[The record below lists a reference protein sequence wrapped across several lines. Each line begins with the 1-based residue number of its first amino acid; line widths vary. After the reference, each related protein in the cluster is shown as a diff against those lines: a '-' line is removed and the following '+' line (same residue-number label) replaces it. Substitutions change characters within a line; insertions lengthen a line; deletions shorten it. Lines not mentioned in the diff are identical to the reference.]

1 MKEEIREQLNDRQ
14 YEAVTSIEGPVLVI
28 AGAMDG
34 VLPSSY
40 TTRDEEQMEEEHRL
54 LYVAITRAKEQLF
67 IMLHHE
73 GYNNGIHTFNRLSR
87 FLDAANVKACLNENY
102 AYLPASGDAPDA
114 LGGSVIG
121 FRKAELLEKL
131 LGSMK

>member
-40 TTRDEEQMEEEHRL
+40 TTRDEEQMEEGHRL

-67 IMLHHE
+67 IILHHE
-73 GYNNGIHTFNRLSR
+73 GYNNGIHTLNRLSR

-114 LGGSVIG
+114 LGGSVVG